1 MSSKR
6 QQREEGTSLDETRP
20 RKTPSSAVLDVM
32 KLCRCQNLDAVL
44 EPLIRRVVR
53 EEVDIAFRKYLIA
66 KKRNYEEDTHI
77 SELRSLQL
85 QFSKAI
91 SLPVFTGTLILGKGS
106 TTMEVNLIDAL
117 TREIV
122 FDGLES
128 SAKVE
133 IVVLEGD
140 FIGDGSD
147 NWTLEEFTNNIVR
160 ERERKKSLLSGEV
173 MTTLKNGKGSLG
185 DVSFT
190 DNSSW
195 TRSRR
200 FRLGARLVDN
210 FGDIRIREAISEPFV
225 VRDHRG
231 ELYKKHHP
239 PSLFDEVWRLEN
251 IGKDGAFHKRL
262 SNENVNSVQEFLILH
277 FSDPTKLRN
286 ILGVGI
292 SAKKWEATV
301 EHAQTCTF
309 DSKLYYYDSG
319 RSLQK
324 NGAVFNMVG
333 QVMGM
338 ISNGQYVLADK
349 LSESEKDDARE
360 LVISAFRNRDKIVT
374 FDDASTP
381 TSSCLSFAQSSPG
394 FPSKGQDLSSPK
406 IGENTYS
413 QPNAASPDCNQ
424 SIFSIGG
431 VSNFDD
437 CLHGIDP
444 LDNIGYEQSF
454 SFPFP
459 ATDSLICDTDSIGP
473 PLSNYHL
480 QYFEAD
486 CSNLESSPDLLS
498 DMDALLPGAVIQI
511 NGAKWR
517 WNVLISIIRWCCYLK
532 RMVARKTRVK
542 KISRR

>member
-66 KKRNYEEDTHI
+66 KTRNYEKDTHI
-77 SELRSLQL
+77 SELRSLRL

-140 FIGDGSD
+140 FIGDGGD

-173 MTTLKNGKGSLG
+173 ITILKNGKGSLG

-210 FGDIRIREAISEPFV
+210 FGDIRVREAISEPFV

-239 PSLFDEVWRLEN
+239 PSLVDEVWRLEN
-251 IGKDGAFHKRL
+251 IGKDGAFHRRL
-262 SNENVNSVQEFLILH
+262 SNENVNSVQDFLILH

-309 DSKLYYYDSG
+309 DRKLYYYDSG

-349 LSESEKDDARE
+349 LTESEKDDARE
-360 LVISAFRNRDKIVT
+360 LVLCAFRNRDKIVT
-374 FDDASTP
+374 FDEASTP
-381 TSSCLSFAQSSPG
+381 TSSCLSFVQSSPG
-394 FPSKGQDLSSPK
+394 FPSKGRDLSSPK
-406 IGENTYS
+406 IGENYS
-413 QPNAASPDCNQ
+413 QPNATSPDCNQ

-437 CLHGIDP
+437 CLHDIDP
-444 LDNIGYEQSF
+444 LDNIGYDQSF

-498 DMDALLPGAVIQI
+498 DMDALIPDSVIQI

-517 WNVLISIIRWCCYLK
+517 WNVLISIVRWCCYLK
-532 RMVARKTRVK
+532 RIVARKTRVK
-542 KISRR
+542 KISRRC

>member
-6 QQREEGTSLDETRP
+6 HQREEGTSLDDNRP
-20 RKTPSSAVLDVM
+20 RKTPSSDVLDVM
-32 KLCRCQNLDAVL
+32 KLCRSQNLDAAL
-44 EPLIRRVVR
+44 EPLIRRVVK
-53 EEVDIAFRKYLIA
+53 EEVDIAFRKYLISM
-66 KKRNYEEDTHI
+66 KRNYEKDTHL

-91 SLPVFTGTLILGKGS
+91 CLPVFTGTLILGEGS
-106 TTMEVNLIDAL
+106 TTMEVTLIDAR
-117 TREIV
+117 TKEIV

-140 FIGDGSD
+140 FNGDGGD
-147 NWTLEEFTNNIVR
+147 NWTLEEFTNNIVK
-160 ERERKKSLLSGEV
+160 ERERKKSLLSGDV
-173 MTTLKNGKGSLG
+173 VTTLKNGKSSLG

-195 TRSRR
+195 TRSRT

-210 FGDIRIREAISEPFV
+210 FSDIRVREAISEPFV

-239 PSLFDEVWRLEN
+239 PSLVDELWRLEN
-251 IGKDGAFHKRL
+251 IGKDGAFHRRL
-262 SNENVNSVQEFLILH
+262 SKENVNSVQDFLILH

-286 ILGVGI
+286 ILGVGM

-309 DSKLYYYDSG
+309 DRKLYYYDSC

-324 NGAVFNMVG
+324 SGAVFNVVG
-333 QVMGM
+333 QVIGM

-360 LVISAFRNRDKIVT
+360 LVISAFRNQDKIVP
-374 FDDASTP
+374 FDDA
-381 TSSCLSFAQSSPG
+381 LSFVQSSPS
-394 FPSKGQDLSSPK
+394 FPSNGQDLSSPK
-406 IGENTYS
+406 ISTNTYS
-413 QPNAASPDCNQ
+413 QPNAASPDCIQ

-431 VSNFDD
+431 ASNFDD

-444 LDNIGYEQSF
+444 LDNIGFEQSF
-454 SFPFP
+454 SFPFT
-459 ATDSLICDTDSIGP
+459 ATDSLICDTDSIVP
-473 PLSNYHL
+473 PFLNDHL
-480 QYFEAD
+480 QYFETD
-486 CSNLESSPDLLS
+486 CSNLESSPDLLI
-498 DMDALLPGAVIQI
+498 DVDALIPGSVIPI
-511 NGAKWR
+511 NGPKWR
-517 WNVLISIIRWCCYLK
+517 WNVLISIVTWCCYLK
-532 RMVARKTRVK
+532 RIVARKANVK
-542 KISRR
+542 KISRC